1 MTTVD
6 HCARVFKGLNLGSWI
21 QSKQSKKNHYFNFIS
36 IVTSFLCVV
45 KIIGEYSEHKEKA
58 LSREKQR
65 EATKISVRLLL
76 IFLLACSVRSPR
88 FNTFPQERYEA
99 RPNKTSGAPYSTLR
113 WQLSHPVAT

>member
-1 MTTVD
+1 M
-6 HCARVFKGLNLGSWI
+6 GL
-21 QSKQSKKNHYFNFIS
+21 QSRILDPEQTELKNHYFNFIS

-45 KIIGEYSEHKEKA
+45 KIIGEYFEHKEKA

-88 FNTFPQERYEA
+88 FNI
-99 RPNKTSGAPYSTLR
+99 KLK
-113 WQLSHPVAT
+113 